1 MLPSTI
7 SNLNDSV
14 FDKGA
19 HSVDLIINTNFE
31 MTVIAVIFDIKNLS
45 IITGKVNI
53 IWKFKS

>member
-19 HSVDLIINTNFE
+19 HRVDLIINTNSE
-31 MTVIAVIFDIKNLS
+31 MTVIAVIFDIKN
-45 IITGKVNI
+45 
-53 IWKFKS
+53 